1 MARSWLHSLAAA
13 VVVLARATA
22 PLEAQTKAAAQPTLV
37 RPQPVGAPLN
47 LAQFLRMAD
56 PASGGDLETA
66 LQLLGQYAD
75 QPTPLYTDRVRG
87 PALYY
92 TAQFLLRQPPLRRYL
107 LLKDW
112 TLPTPERQSVRILSA
127 FSVPDHLPEAFRPL
141 RIWDRTARERESDD
155 EAPRGAAVRTKPE
168 APGPA
173 KAQRSLPLAPCINTA
188 ELLIDAAREAGKL
201 DELAAALETPVT
213 ANLDKAL
220 TLSLL
225 VAVARGHAD
234 RVEPQVRQRTADYQM
249 PPTGQADGRFPIAW
263 EDYLVARAC
272 LAEPLLRPLGERLV
286 RQMMQHAFRYYENPW
301 ITRLHHDLVVSAA
314 TAGVAA
320 VAPNQD
326 PGLALWHP
334 GADESALRRLQGTV
348 EPFWFAHDD
357 HVVHVAGPGAEFL
370 FFDYP
375 LAGEFEFSVD
385 AFNGGWGEA
394 NVGFGGLAFEVQHGG
409 IPTRIWPAGRHE
421 EISLPDPIEVRDEFN
436 RITVQVRSDRVRCL
450 VNGHLVYETTDPSPI
465 SPWLSLFANFSFH
478 TLFRDATLTGQPR
491 ILPELALTHGNRL
504 EGWIASYLGE
514 SQPPRLTVGRQS
526 NPTNAIAAVAAPVPA
541 SAYSWSAHDGI
552 IVSGQVN
559 ARPPQRSSQSRLYYH
574 RPLRGGE
581 SLRYEF
587 YYEPGRTEV
596 HPALDRLVFLLDPE
610 GVRLHWITD
619 MNGRVDPWSGLADD
633 NVVDDLPARRGP
645 QPLPLK
651 PGEWNA
657 VGMSL
662 AGDTVKLELNGVE
675 IFQRS
680 LESTN
685 DRLFGFYHR
694 AGESSVQVRNVAL
707 TGDWPKEL
715 SPAQMANLFGRGPDK
730 LSAATRRA
738 RHALIEERQ
747 LVSNWEN
754 IQRRAR
760 QLPPAECYALLRS
773 WVLPGPD
780 HSTFRFLGGYTSTN
794 PPPAAGAAKAAN
806 GPAAGGRPAR
816 RINIDGEMTAPVID
830 LLAVATELG
839 KLGELAN
846 QALSAQTVNDADRRG
861 KLALL
866 VLVNLAQKNEEA
878 VAGYLEQLRLLLD
891 RPLPDRRG
899 YARWPELVVA
909 SQLLGVPSLRADAS
923 ELLEALIDE
932 IQKQG
937 IEWEWE
943 RRLRPLRDRA
953 RYLALPEADAVPFG
967 TDPTLTQWSRVTHG
981 TSWTQGK
988 GFLMPHWSVA
998 GHEVHHYCGHDHDY
1012 LYFQSPLRGNFE
1024 INCQLTRLGWRESQ
1038 ISYGGTFVGP
1048 RGTGRAY
1055 EISHYGRNESD
1066 GVIDPQLQIPGEW
1079 YDYRLVIQNGKY
1091 AAFVNGRLIHTQ
1103 IAPANGDPWLA
1114 IHSHPNFSSG
1124 CRNLIITGNPVI
1136 PERLQISDLPDL
1148 TGWLTYFT
1156 GETAGGENAD
1166 WRKEGEEIA
1175 GRKIDGISG
1184 SNRQSLL
1191 RYHRPLLEDGEMTYE
1206 FFYEPGQ
1213 THVDPALDR
1222 LVFLLDPEG
1231 LRIHWL
1237 TDGHWDRTGIPHD
1250 NVADEPAIRR
1260 GPQTL
1265 PLKAGNWN
1273 RVILSLRGD
1282 VVTLS
1287 LNGVEICQRALEATN
1302 QRDFGF
1308 FHYSSETG
1316 VRVRKVTY
1324 RGDWP
1329 RKFPSPAQ
1337 QELANSAAT
1346 P

>member
-1 MARSWLHSLAAA
+1 MMAAA
-13 VVVLARATA
+13 FVLLVAAGR
-22 PLEAQTKAAAQPTLV
+22 LEAQTKAAAQPTLV
-37 RPQPVGAPLN
+37 RPAPVPMGAQLN

-56 PASGGDLETA
+56 PAQGGDLEIA

-87 PALYY
+87 PALNY

-112 TLPTPERQSVRILSA
+112 TLPTPERPTVRILSA

-141 RIWDRTARERESDD
+141 RIWDRTARDRQSDD
-155 EAPRGAAVRTKPE
+155 DAPLDATIRKKQQEAT
-168 APGPA
+168 GPA
-173 KAQRSLPLAPCINTA
+173 KATRSLPLAPLVSTA
-188 ELLIDAAREAGKL
+188 DLLIDAAREAGKL
-201 DELAAALETPVT
+201 DELAAALEAPVA
-213 ANLDKAL
+213 ANFDKAL

-225 VAVARGHAD
+225 VAVARGD
-234 RVEPQVRQRTADYQM
+234 VRRTEPQVGQRVADYQI
-249 PPTGQADGRFPIAW
+249 PPAGQPEARFPIAW

-272 LAEPLLRPLGERLV
+272 VAEPALRSVGERLM
-286 RQMMQHAFRYYENPW
+286 RQMMQHAFRYYENQW
-301 ITRLHHDLVVSAA
+301 ITRLHHDLMVSAA
-314 TAGVAA
+314 ATNVASA
-320 VAPNQD
+320 VAPLQD

-334 GADESALRRLQGTV
+334 GADESALRRLQGAV
-348 EPFWFAHDD
+348 EPFWLAHEE

-370 FFDYP
+370 YFDLP
-375 LAGEFEFSVD
+375 LAGEFDFSVD

-394 NVGFGGLAFEVQHGG
+394 NVGFGGLAFEAQHGG
-409 IPTRIWPAGRHE
+409 APTRIWPAGRHE

-478 TLFRDATLTGQPR
+478 TLFRDATITGQPR
-491 ILPELALTHGNRL
+491 ILPEVALTSGDRL

-514 SQPPRLTVGRQS
+514 SQPPRLTLGRQP
-526 NPTNAIAAVAAPVPA
+526 NLAPGAAAVAAPLPP
-541 SAYSWSAHDGI
+541 SAYSWSAQDGI
-552 IVSGQVN
+552 IVSGQAN
-559 ARPPQRSSQSRLYYH
+559 ARPPQRSAQSRLYYH
-574 RPLRGGE
+574 RPLRAGE

-587 YYEPGRTEV
+587 YYEPGQTGV
-596 HPALDRLVFLLDPE
+596 HPALDRLAFLLDPE

-619 MNGRVDPWSGLADD
+619 MNGRVDPWSGLAED
-633 NVVDDLPARRGP
+633 NVVDDLPSRRGP
-645 QPLPLK
+645 NQLPLK
-651 PGEWNA
+651 SGEWNA
-657 VGMSL
+657 VRMSL
-662 AGDTVKLELNGVE
+662 AADTVKLDLNGVE
-675 IFQRS
+675 IFQRP
-680 LESTN
+680 LESAN

-694 AGESSVQVRNVAL
+694 AGESSVQVRNVVL
-707 TGDWPKEL
+707 SGNWPKEL
-715 SPAQMANLFGRGPDK
+715 SPGQMANLFVRGPEK

-738 RHALIEERQ
+738 RQALIEERQ

-760 QLPPAECYALLRS
+760 ALPPAERYALLRS
-773 WVLPGPD
+773 WVLPSPD
-780 HSTFRFLGGYTSTN
+780 HSTFRFFGGYSSTN
-794 PPPAAGAAKAAN
+794 PSPPALAARGASV
-806 GPAAGGRPAR
+806 PAAADRSAR
-816 RINIDGEMTAPVID
+816 RLSINGEMTAPVLD
-830 LLAVATELG
+830 LLTVAAEIG

-846 QALSAQTVNDADRRG
+846 LALSLQTTSDAERRG

-878 VAGYLEQLRLLLD
+878 VAGYLDQLRLLLD

-909 SQLLGVPSLRADAS
+909 SQLLGVPGLRADAA
-923 ELLEALIDE
+923 ELLEALIAE

-943 RRLRPLRDRA
+943 RRVRPLRDRA
-953 RYLALPEADAVPFG
+953 RYFALPEADAVPFG
-967 TDPTLTQWSRVTHG
+967 TDPALKQWSRVTHG

-1024 INCQLTRLGWRESQ
+1024 INCQLTIFGWRDSQ

-1055 EISHYGRNESD
+1055 EISHYGRNEPD
-1066 GVIDPQLQIPGEW
+1066 GVINPQLQIPEW
-1079 YDYRLVIQNGKY
+1079 YDYRLLIQNGTY
-1091 AAFVNGRLIHTQ
+1091 AAFVNGRLIHRQ
-1103 IAPANGDPWLA
+1103 IVAANCDPWLA

-1124 CRNLIITGNPVI
+1124 CRNLIITGNPIV

-1156 GETAGGENAD
+1156 GETVAGENAD
-1166 WRKEGEEIA
+1166 WRKEGEEIV
-1175 GRKIDGISG
+1175 GGKIDGISG
-1184 SNRQSLL
+1184 SNRQSLV
-1191 RYHRPLLEDGEMTYE
+1191 RYHRPLLEDGEMAYE

-1213 THVDPALDR
+1213 VHVHPALDR
-1222 LVFLLDPEG
+1222 LVFLLDTEG
-1231 LRIHWL
+1231 VRIHWL

-1250 NVADEPAIRR
+1250 NLADEPAIRR
-1260 GPQTL
+1260 GPKAL
-1265 PLKAGNWN
+1265 PLKIGAWN

-1287 LNGVEICQRALEATN
+1287 LNGVEICQRPLEATN
-1302 QRDFGF
+1302 QRDFGL
-1308 FHYSSETG
+1308 FHYSSETA

-1329 RKFPSPAQ
+1329 RKFPAPAQ
-1337 QELANSAAT
+1337 QELANSAA
-1346 P
+1346 PP